1 MYTIMTNST
10 EHQLSESEIISWAIP
25 LIARGHYALSDT
37 AGERELWVTDR
48 KPDISYM
55 EGELLYGRDKT
66 AQQAFLNL
74 RENCCLDNVRTL
86 LVLLLG
92 KSVGERLTL
101 QFADRPL
108 APRDYELIVAVAY
121 HQETSLV
128 SDFQRLVVKGRE
140 GISGSN
146 DSLAAIEQ
154 KAIPEAVSVAVVTHY
169 AVELSNLF
177 PRLIRRA
184 EQLRI
189 LPAEVRVPAIVERY
203 LEEASK
209 CYLYGCFIGCVVVCR
224 SAIEFSL
231 RERLTKW
238 GQESALNALRQD
250 RNDSLWNMIQLARSV
265 LPYTLRAT
273 LTDAD
278 KVRVAAKDAVHM
290 SEPQIEVCKETF
302 IRTRGVLAELYSVV
316 PGGTPA

>member
-1 MYTIMTNST
+1 MTKST
-10 EHQLSESEIISWAIP
+10 NHQLSEPEIISWAIP

-48 KPDISYM
+48 KPDISEM

-66 AQQAFLNL
+66 TQQAFLNL

-86 LVLLLG
+86 LVSLLG
-92 KSVGERLTL
+92 KSVGERLIL

-108 APRDYELIVAVAY
+108 TPQDYELIVAVAY
-121 HQETSLV
+121 HQEASLV

-140 GISGSN
+140 GISGRQSFVRGDRTEGN
-146 DSLAAIEQ
+146 S
-154 KAIPEAVSVAVVTHY
+154 EAVSVAVVTHY
-169 AVELSNLF
+169 AVEISNLF

-209 CYLYGCFIGCVVVCR
+209 CYLYGCFYWMRRCLQVC
-224 SAIEFSL
+224 
-231 RERLTKW
+231 
-238 GQESALNALRQD
+238 
-250 RNDSLWNMIQLARSV
+250 
-265 LPYTLRAT
+265 Y
-273 LTDAD
+273 
-278 KVRVAAKDAVHM
+278 
-290 SEPQIEVCKETF
+290 
-302 IRTRGVLAELYSVV
+302 
-316 PGGTPA
+316 